1 MRNFKPLLAAGLV
14 SALLAVP
21 AGAGAAREFNLGD
34 SGLSVSGT
42 AQQLGAPGSYG
53 SASISVAVPGEN
65 PASEGVNP
73 ITGEAYSG
81 AYRPVLVSIDSD
93 PAALPHWGVS
103 SADITYEFPIQA
115 DGSTRSVAVFMGDVP
130 ASAGPV
136 RSARV
141 VMGSL
146 REMWGGTLAFYG
158 YQEGRDKNNFKDWAS
173 ANSDA
178 GGLKYPAYLNG
189 MSKNS
194 DWFPRSNEDRHVAP
208 HNVRLDLTRV
218 MADYRLSPAA
228 HPFQFTETGLERG
241 EDVNGIVVS
250 YKNSSNGV
258 YVSAYQYDAGSG
270 LYARYRNGAPYVDAL
285 TGQACGYAN
294 VIVVRTDISWASGN
308 PSRPVIRLNGQGVCE
323 IFQNGKYIRGTWV
336 RDCTETKGLHN
347 RMIFLDENGNELP
360 MKVGKTFVQIV
371 DNEQPVVV
379 VADGQIAGAVAPQ
392 SQRNTVGA
400 AH

>member
-1 MRNFKPLLAAGLV
+1 MRNFKSLLAAGIA

-21 AGAGAAREFNLGD
+21 TIAGAAGEFSLSA
-34 SGLSVSGT
+34 SGLSASGM
-42 AQQLGAPGSYG
+42 AQQLGAPSSYG

-65 PASEGVNP
+65 PAIDGVNP

-81 AYRPVLVSIDSD
+81 AYRPVLVTIDAH
-93 PAALPHWGVS
+93 PEALPHWGVS

-115 DGSTRSVAVFMGDVP
+115 DGSTRSLAVFMGDIP

-141 VMGSL
+141 AMGSL
-146 REMWGGTLAFYG
+146 REMWGGTLAFFG
-158 YQEGRDKNNFKDWAS
+158 YQEGRDKNNFKDWAN

-178 GGLKYPAYLNG
+178 KGLKYPAYLNG
-189 MSKNS
+189 ISKNS
-194 DWFPRSNEDRHVAP
+194 SWFPRSNEDHHISP
-208 HNVRLDLTRV
+208 HNVRLDLSQV
-218 MADYRLSPAA
+218 MADYQLSPAA
-228 HPFQFTETGLERG
+228 HPFQFTQTGLERG
-241 EDVNGIVVS
+241 EDVSGLVVS

-258 YVSAYQYDAGSG
+258 YVSAYQYNAASG
-270 LYARYRNGAPYVDAL
+270 LYERYRNGAPYVDAL
-285 TGQACGYAN
+285 NGQTCGYAN

-336 RDCTETKGLHN
+336 RDCTETSGLKN
-347 RMIFLDENGNELP
+347 RMVFLDENGNELP
-360 MKVGKTFVQIV
+360 MKAGKTFVQIV

-392 SQRNTVGA
+392 NQRNTVGA
-400 AH
+400 SH